1 MTNTVDGNR
10 QLEGSLHND
19 PAAYWCPRCWQ
30 FIKGCEHLVPSLKK
44 RLVPI
49 DDWLIHA
56 VRYDHERRILEVHL
70 HAGGAYQ
77 HFGVIELAFRMNE
90 RKSPMRGGLQS
101 TILVLLI
108 PFRAIQYL
116 LMCISPSYRE
126 RYEKSHRHH

>member
-56 VRYDHERRILEVHL
+56 VRYDHERGILEVHL

-77 HFGVIELAFRMNE
+77 HFGVSLELALLLVRSPKPAGIYNASIHGKVPFERVRVTDNE
-90 RKSPMRGGLQS
+90 KNGADQ
-101 TILVLLI
+101 TE
-108 PFRAIQYL
+108 AI
-116 LMCISPSYRE
+116 
-126 RYEKSHRHH
+126 RY

>member
-56 VRYDHERRILEVHL
+56 IRYDHERRILEVHL

-77 HFGVIELAFRMNE
+77 HFGVSLELALLLVRSPKPAGIYNASIHGKVPFERVRVTDNE
-90 RKSPMRGGLQS
+90 KNGADQ
-101 TILVLLI
+101 TE
-108 PFRAIQYL
+108 AI
-116 LMCISPSYRE
+116 
-126 RYEKSHRHH
+126 RY